1 MIQNEQAVDF
11 YDVGDVFATKDQ
23 LNANFV
29 SVESVGKETL
39 QMSVFPNPS
48 THSFKILLTGENS
61 SDLRID
67 VRDLSGR
74 LKASYTE
81 HEVVNKSLEISGNK
95 IGKGMFF
102 IELWQHQE
110 VFAVEKIVLL

>member
-1 MIQNEQAVDF
+1 MVVNEAYSCADTLDI
-11 YDVGDVFATKDQ
+11 DVTVS
-23 LNANFV
+23 NCSVV

-48 THSFKILLTGENS
+48 THSFKVTLTGKNS
-61 SDLRID
+61 RDWRID

-81 HEVVNKSLEISGNK
+81 HEVVNKSLEISGNE

-102 IELWQHQE
+102 IELWRHRE
-110 VFAVEKIVLL
+110 LLAVEKVVLLK